1 MDVQEPASLSP
12 RQLVTPAIVAVPP
25 FLLKPQRMNGLS
37 ERLLV
42 SHYEN
47 NYGGAV
53 RRLNAIREARGRR
66 HKLGPPSH
74 DAAEIALL
82 FLMMNARV
90 TASTM
95 TYLVE
100 LGGVVRN

>member
-1 MDVQEPASLSP
+1 VDVQEPASLSP
-12 RQLVTPAIVAVPP
+12 RQLVTPAIVAVQP

-66 HKLGPPSH
+66 HKFGRQ
-74 DAAEIALL
+74 A
-82 FLMMNARV
+82 
-90 TASTM
+90 M
-95 TYLVE
+95 TLPKSRYFS
-100 LGGVVRN
+100 